1 MPLLIN
7 RAVATEDNWLL
18 VDADNVAAHLNEDIV
33 VPFELFAEQTETLL
47 ASEGGLGV
55 QINGDQDFDLVLQN
69 LERLSLVAVEFPAFT
84 DGRGFS
90 FARIL
95 RRSGFTGQIR
105 AVGDVSQDRL
115 EYMERCGFD
124 AFAIADER
132 FSESMVQAFGEVSVH
147 YQGCADDERPIFRQ
161 Q

>member
-18 VDADNVAAHLNEDIV
+18 VDADTVEAHLNEDIL
-33 VPFELFAEQTETLL
+33 VPFELFAEQYETLS
-47 ASEGGLGV
+47 AAEGGLGV
-55 QINGDQDFDLVLQN
+55 QINGDQDFELVLQN
-69 LERLSLVAVEFPAFT
+69 LDKLSLVAIEFPAFT

-95 RRSGFTGQIR
+95 RRSGFTGQVR
-105 AVGDVSQDRL
+105 AFGDVSQDRL

-124 AFAIADER
+124 AFDIAEER
-132 FSESMVQAFGEVSVH
+132 FSESMVKAFGEVSVH
-147 YQGCADDERPIFRQ
+147 YQGSADDERPIFRK
-161 Q
+161 

>member
-7 RAVATEDNWLL
+7 RAVAEDSWLL
-18 VDADNVAAHLNEDIV
+18 VDEDNLSAHIDEDVV
-33 VPFELFAEQTETLL
+33 VPYELFAANVDSLMQ
-47 ASEGGLGV
+47 AKGALGV
-55 QINGDQDFDLVLQN
+55 RINGDQDLDLVLQY
-69 LERLSLVAVEFPAFT
+69 LDKLALVAIEFPAFT

-105 AVGDVSQDRL
+105 AEGDVTRDRL

-124 AFAIADER
+124 AFAIPADR
-132 FSESMVQAFGEVSVH
+132 YSADIANAFGEVAVH
-147 YQGCADDERPIFRQ
+147 YQGSADDERPIFRQ
-161 Q
+161 

>member
-7 RAVATEDNWLL
+7 RAVAEDHWLL
-18 VDADNVAAHLNEDIV
+18 VDEDNLSTHINEDIV
-33 VPFELFAEQTETLL
+33 VPYELFSANIDALL
-47 ASEGGLGV
+47 DAKGALGV
-55 QINGDQDFDLVLQN
+55 RVNGDQDLNLLLQY
-69 LERLSLVAVEFPAFT
+69 LDKLSLVTIEFPAFT

-105 AVGDVSQDRL
+105 AEGDVTRDRL

-124 AFAIADER
+124 AFAIPADR
-132 FSESMVQAFGEVSVH
+132 YSADIANAFGEVSVH
-147 YQGCADDERPIFRQ
+147 YQGSADDERPIFRQ
-161 Q
+161 

>member
-7 RAVATEDNWLL
+7 HAVAEDSWLL
-18 VDADNVAAHLNEDIV
+18 VDEDNFTAHINEDIV
-33 VPFELFAEQTETLL
+33 VPYELFAEHSDSLL
-47 ASEGGLGV
+47 NAEGKLGV
-55 QINGDQDFDLVLQN
+55 RINGDQNLDLLLQN
-69 LERLSLVAVEFPAFT
+69 LDKLSLIAIEFPAFT

-105 AVGDVSQDRL
+105 AEGDVTRDRL

-124 AFAIADER
+124 AFAIPADR
-132 FSESMVQAFGEVSVH
+132 YSDDIVTAFGEVPVH
-147 YQGCADDERPIFRQ
+147 YQGSADDERPIFRQ
-161 Q
+161 

>member
-7 RAVATEDNWLL
+7 RAVTEDSWLL
-18 VDADNVAAHLNEDIV
+18 VDEADFSAHLSEDIV
-33 VPFELFAEQTETLL
+33 VPYELFAEHSEALL
-47 ASEGGLGV
+47 SAEGKLGV
-55 QINGDQDFDLVLQN
+55 RINGDQDLNLLLQH
-69 LERLSLVAVEFPAFT
+69 LDKLALIAVEFPAFT

-95 RRSGFTGQIR
+95 RRSGFAGQLR
-105 AVGDVSQDRL
+105 AEGDVTRDRL

-124 AFAIADER
+124 AFAIPADR
-132 FSESMVQAFGEVSVH
+132 YSDDITSAFGEIPVH

-161 Q
+161 

>member
-7 RAVATEDNWLL
+7 HAVAEDSWLL
-18 VDADNVAAHLNEDIV
+18 VDEDNFTAHINEDIV
-33 VPFELFAEQTETLL
+33 VPYELFAEHSDSLL
-47 ASEGGLGV
+47 NAEGKLGV
-55 QINGDQDFDLVLQN
+55 RINGDQNLDLLLQN
-69 LERLSLVAVEFPAFT
+69 LDKLSLIAIKFPAFT

-105 AVGDVSQDRL
+105 AEGDVTRDRL

-124 AFAIADER
+124 AFAIPADR
-132 FSESMVQAFGEVSVH
+132 YSDDIVTAFGEVPVH
-147 YQGCADDERPIFRQ
+147 YQGSADDERPIFRQ
-161 Q
+161 

>member
-7 RAVATEDNWLL
+7 RDVATADSWQL
-18 VDADNVAAHLNEDIV
+18 VDEENLSLHINEDIV
-33 VPFELFAEQTETLL
+33 VPFELFVTQRETLL
-47 ASEGGLGV
+47 SKDGLLGV
-55 QINGDQDFDLVLQN
+55 EINGDQDLNLLLQN
-69 LERLSLVAVEFPAFT
+69 LDKLALVAIDFPAFT

-105 AVGDVSQDRL
+105 AVGDVTQDRL
-115 EYMERCGFD
+115 AHLERCGFD
-124 AFAIADER
+124 AFAIPEER
-132 FSESMVQAFGEVSVH
+132 YNPEMVDSFAEVSVR

-161 Q
+161 

>member
-7 RAVATEDNWLL
+7 RDVATEDSWQL
-18 VDADNVAAHLNEDIV
+18 VDEENLSLHLNEDIV
-33 VPFELFAEQTETLL
+33 VPFELFIAQREALL
-47 ASEGGLGV
+47 NKDGLLGV
-55 QINGDQDFDLVLQN
+55 EINGDQDLNVLLRDLEKLA
-69 LERLSLVAVEFPAFT
+69 LVAIDFPAFT

-105 AVGDVSQDRL
+105 AVGDVTQDRL
-115 EYMERCGFD
+115 AHMERCGFD
-124 AFAIADER
+124 AFAIPEER
-132 FSESMVQAFGEVSVH
+132 FNPEMVNSFTEVSVR

-161 Q
+161 

>member
-7 RAVATEDNWLL
+7 RVIADDSWLL
-18 VDADNVAAHLNEDIV
+18 VDEDNFAAHIDENVV
-33 VPFELFAEQTETLL
+33 VPYELFAAHTDSLIN
-47 ASEGGLGV
+47 AAGKLGV
-55 QINGDQDFDLVLQN
+55 RINGDQDLNLILQN
-69 LERLSLVAVEFPAFT
+69 LDKVALVAIEFPAFT

-105 AVGDVSQDRL
+105 AEGDVTRDRL

-124 AFAIADER
+124 AFAIPADR
-132 FSESMVQAFGEVSVH
+132 YSDDIVSAFGEVPVH
-147 YQGCADDERPIFRQ
+147 YQGSADDERPIFRQ
-161 Q
+161 N

>member
-7 RAVATEDNWLL
+7 RVVTEDSWLL
-18 VDADNVAAHLNEDIV
+18 VDEDNLSTHLNEDIV
-33 VPFELFAEQTETLL
+33 VPYELFAAEQEQLL
-47 ASEGGLGV
+47 SAEGGLGIR
-55 QINGDQDFDLVLQN
+55 INGDQDLNLVLQN
-69 LERLSLVAVEFPAFT
+69 LDKLSLVTIEFPAFT

-95 RRSGFTGQIR
+95 RRSGYSGQIR
-105 AVGDVSQDRL
+105 AEGDVTRDRL

-124 AFAIADER
+124 AFAIPADR
-132 FSESMVQAFGEVSVH
+132 FDETMVNAFGEVSVH

-161 Q
+161 

>member
-7 RAVATEDNWLL
+7 HAVAEDSWLL
-18 VDADNVAAHLNEDIV
+18 VDVDNFSTHLNEDIV
-33 VPFELFAEQTETLL
+33 VPYELFSEHTDALLNAE
-47 ASEGGLGV
+47 GKLGV
-55 QINGDQDFDLVLQN
+55 RINGDQNLDLLLQN
-69 LERLSLVAVEFPAFT
+69 LDKLSLIAIEFPAFT

-105 AVGDVSQDRL
+105 AEGDVTRDRL

-124 AFAIADER
+124 AFAIPADR
-132 FSESMVQAFGEVSVH
+132 YSDDIVTAFGEVPVR
-147 YQGCADDERPIFRQ
+147 YQGSADDERPIFRQ
-161 Q
+161 

>member
-7 RAVATEDNWLL
+7 RALAEDSWLL
-18 VDADNVAAHLNEDIV
+18 VDADNLSAHINEDIV
-33 VPFELFAEQTETLL
+33 VPYELFTEQQEALL
-47 ASEGGLGV
+47 AADGGLGIR
-55 QINGDQDFDLVLQN
+55 INGDQDLNLVLQN
-69 LERLSLVAVEFPAFT
+69 LDKVSLVAIEFPAFT

-105 AVGDVSQDRL
+105 AEGDVSRDRL

-124 AFAIADER
+124 AFAIPAER
-132 FSESMVQAFGEVSVH
+132 YDESMVNAFGEVAVH
-147 YQGCADDERPIFRQ
+147 YQGSADDERPIFRQ
-161 Q
+161 